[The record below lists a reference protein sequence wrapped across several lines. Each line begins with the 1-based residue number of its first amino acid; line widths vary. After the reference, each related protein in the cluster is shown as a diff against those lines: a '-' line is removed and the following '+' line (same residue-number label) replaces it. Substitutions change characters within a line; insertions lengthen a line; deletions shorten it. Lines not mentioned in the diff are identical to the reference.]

1 MASMM
6 ASHDSQIN
14 ATSDMTTIRLEI
26 KLVRVI
32 ALTTLY
38 TFDFAG
44 AGQHTF
50 AHFRLSGGRAAVTNA
65 VQCSRHFASFP
76 VLCVSVGP

>member
-1 MASMM
+1 MM

-38 TFDFAG
+38 TFDFPG
-44 AGQHTF
+44 AGQ
-50 AHFRLSGGRAAVTNA
+50 LSPMQFNAADTLLRF
-65 VQCSRHFASFP
+65 QY
-76 VLCVSVGP
+76 SV

>member
-38 TFDFAG
+38 TFATLRGQGSTLLHTFDFPG
-44 AGQHTF
+44 AGQ
-50 AHFRLSGGRAAVTNA
+50 LSPMQFNAADTLLRF
-65 VQCSRHFASFP
+65 QY
-76 VLCVSVGP
+76 SV